1 MVCTARSMRRIGLA
15 LGLAWTWPVWAADC
29 GDSAGVGGARVPCAC
44 GDSVVTDTTLGATD
58 PIVMDGCRD
67 DVAAGLD
74 LVQPSITL
82 DCAGLTI
89 DGPGFD
95 SHCARDETC
104 RAGIMVSASRVTVQR
119 CTVQEFGFAIGTAKG
134 VSRLLIQANT
144 LHNSLKGILLGEPVT
159 DSRVI
164 GNTASNNTEFG
175 IQFKNGP
182 VGNLIQGNT
191 TINNGRDGIQI
202 NQEAKHNRIILN
214 YVSGNGS
221 RGGIRVDA
229 RSSDNLI
236 ENNFVQGGVFGIAF
250 NAETT
255 QNLVRRNVITGT
267 TLAGIWFDGP
277 GGPNTVRDN
286 LITANQGEGIRLEE
300 QADHHRIQRNFAFDN
315 AAGGIE
321 VCGADN
327 RIAGNQAFNNG
338 AFDFCVVG
346 GNDVRDNEGGVV
358 DLACPVPPQ
367 CDSLDPKTGD
377 PGDAE

>member
-1 MVCTARSMRRIGLA
+1 MRGSVLA

-29 GDSAGVGGARVPCAC
+29 GDEAGAGGARVPCAC
-44 GDSVVTDTTLGATD
+44 GDAVVTNTMLQATD

-95 SHCARDETC
+95 SHCAAEETC
-104 RAGIMVSASRVTVQR
+104 RAGILVSASRVTVQR

-144 LHNSLKGILLGEPVT
+144 LHNSLKGILLDEPVT
-159 DSRVI
+159 DSQVI

-182 VGNLIQGNT
+182 VGNFVQGNT
-191 TINNGRDGIQI
+191 TINNGRVGIQI
-202 NQEAKHNRIILN
+202 NQEAERNRIILN

-229 RSSDNLI
+229 RSSGNLI
-236 ENNFVQGGVFGIAF
+236 EDNFVQGGVFGIGF

-255 QNLVRRNVITGT
+255 RNVVRRNVITGA

-286 LITANQGEGIRLEE
+286 LITANQGQGIRVEK
-300 QADHHRIQRNFAFDN
+300 QADQDRIEGNVVLDN
-315 AAGGIE
+315 ATGGIE

-327 RIAGNQAFNNG
+327 VITRNRAFNNE
-338 AFDFCVVG
+338 AFDLCIVAAS
-346 GNDVRDNEGGVV
+346 GNRQRDNEGTAL
-358 DLACPVPPQ
+358 DLVCPVPPQ
-367 CDSLDPKTGD
+367 CDSLDPKSGD
-377 PGDAE
+377 PGNAE